1 MNELMIIVFG
11 LATIRTLTP
20 LMKQENWNSG
30 SLLLAISMCW
40 AFWHLLA
47 NCATIT
53 FNGL

>member
-20 LMKQENWNSG
+20 LTKTENFTFVNIFLS
-30 SLLLAISMCW
+30 ATMCW

-47 NCATIT
+47 NCANIT
-53 FNGL
+53 FNY